1 MRIGKECSASVGCV
15 EKEASEVCSALGSGG
30 GQMRRPA
37 ARHGGLDGKYSGCEV
52 KPTAGDLVT
61 TSASCEMGLR
71 EGKGWV
77 IE

>member
-1 MRIGKECSASVGCV
+1 
-15 EKEASEVCSALGSGG
+15 
-30 GQMRRPA
+30 MRRPA